1 MILCSTQLIE
11 AGVDMDFPIVFRE
24 LAPLESIIQSA
35 GRCNREGKLQKGRV
49 FLFKLEEKGQ
59 PSLQYETFTQF
70 AQLLYRNNENR
81 LTEADFYSEYY
92 TEIIKT
98 MCRRTL

>member
-1 MILCSTQLIE
+1 M
-11 AGVDMDFPIVFRE
+11 
-24 LAPLESIIQSA
+24 
-35 GRCNREGKLQKGRV
+35 
-49 FLFKLEEKGQ
+49 FKLEEKGQ

-92 TEIIKT
+92 TEIIKNYVSEDTLTVERERLIFQNVADRYRIIKSDT
-98 MCRRTL
+98 MSLFI